1 MTPLR
6 EKMIDAMRLRGFSP
20 RTHKSYLSAV
30 SQLARYYHQPPDRL
44 TTDQLQDFFLYLV
57 KQRKLSAASCR
68 LYLNGIRFFYLQ
80 VLQWPSMAVTLTV
93 PKRPQRIPE
102 LLARDEVSRIFTA
115 CKNPKHRMML
125 ITCYGCGLRVSELV
139 SLKVGHIDRER
150 RLLRIEQGKGGKDRL
165 VPLSDGLLQ
174 HLRTYWRLYHPMH
187 YLFAGCR
194 PDVPLSVTTAQKAFQ
209 WSKRRAG
216 IEKIGGIHSLRHA
229 YATHLL
235 EGGLPVQQLQH
246 LLGHQNLQSTLR
258 YVHWVP
264 DYREA
269 QGARDLVARLRL
281 AS

>member
-20 RTHKSYLSAV
+20 RTHESYLSAV

-44 TTDQLQDFFLYLV
+44 TTDQLQAFFLYLV
-57 KQRKLSAASCR
+57 KQRKLSPATCR
-68 LYLNGIRFFYLQ
+68 LYLNGIRFLYLQ
-80 VLQWPSMAVTLTV
+80 VLQWPSLAVTLTV

-102 LLARDEVSRIFTA
+102 LLTRDEVSRIFTA
-115 CKNPKHRMML
+115 CENPKHRMML

-139 SLKVGHIDRER
+139 SLKAGHIDGER

-187 YLFAGCR
+187 YLFVGCR

-209 WSKRRAG
+209 RSKRRAG
-216 IEKIGGIHSLRHA
+216 VEKIGGIHSLRHA

-235 EGGLPVQQLQH
+235 EGGLPVQQLQR
-246 LLGHQNLQSTLR
+246 LMGHHNIHSTLR

-264 DYREA
+264 HYREA

-281 AS
+281 PS

>member
-174 HLRTYWRLYHPMH
+174 HLRTYWRLYHPLH